1 MADSQ
6 NSDKD
11 AVPGEIEESC
21 VSCHHAVAGV
31 ERTLKPLLSTKATDI
46 ENKVNFKVFCK
57 MFFRS

>member
-1 MADSQ
+1 MADT
-6 NSDKD
+6 DKD

-46 ENKVNFKVFCK
+46 ENKVKLQSILQNPL
-57 MFFRS
+57 